1 MEELDAQTE
10 TLKDQVAK
18 LRQLVGGN
26 SSPASSLRPPQPN
39 SRPKMIPAHTGAADF
54 LEQELLEFSIVTVPA
69 NSEALMGMS
78 AANTRKAKLQ
88 RELDLI
94 RLKG

>member
-1 MEELDAQTE
+1 
-10 TLKDQVAK
+10 
-18 LRQLVGGN
+18 
-26 SSPASSLRPPQPN
+26 
-39 SRPKMIPAHTGAADF
+39 MIPARTGAADF

-94 RLKG
+94 RLMPSLSKQLRNFPGGGGVSVATAAAIDSTSARLDSSI

>member
-1 MEELDAQTE
+1 
-10 TLKDQVAK
+10 
-18 LRQLVGGN
+18 
-26 SSPASSLRPPQPN
+26 
-39 SRPKMIPAHTGAADF
+39 MIPARTGAADF
-54 LEQELLEFSIVTVPA
+54 LEQALLEFSIVTVPA

>member
-1 MEELDAQTE
+1 MPGGKTAPARWRRL
-10 TLKDQVAK
+10 VAGK
-18 LRQLVGGN
+18 QAA
-26 SSPASSLRPPQPN
+26 ASSIRLQ
-39 SRPKMIPAHTGAADF
+39 PKMIPARTGRADF

>member
-1 MEELDAQTE
+1 
-10 TLKDQVAK
+10 VAK
-18 LRQLVGGN
+18 LRQLVGGD
-26 SSPASSLRPPQPN
+26 SSPASSLRPPQPD
-39 SRPKMIPAHTGAADF
+39 SGQRRSPPAPARRTSSK
-54 LEQELLEFSIVTVPA
+54 ELLEFSIVTVPA